1 MADAT
6 RESGSDANAP
16 TPTRSSTHKGLFLR
30 RVVFVVGLLG
40 LATLVVLLRAH
51 LPSDPRVRSGI
62 GAGLL
67 VAVGASAFFLFG
79 REPRRTLGGWRLFF
93 SGWGLLLVPLLIT
106 IALGLAEDGWPTGRF
121 NKPVARLLTWIFVA
135 TIPAFLTGLAALM
148 RTYRLTGVLAMLSG
162 LASLV
167 CSRWLFKETTP
178 IKLKVML
185 PLDSIL
191 HIIGFL
197 SKLVAF
203 ASIPVGLALVVGG
216 FLTLRAAR
224 RAARSS

>member
-1 MADAT
+1 MADVAP
-6 RESGSDANAP
+6 ESVSDPNAP
-16 TPTRSSTHKGLFLR
+16 TPTRSRTDKGLLLR

-40 LATLVVLLRAH
+40 LGTLFVVLREH
-51 LPSDPRVRSGI
+51 LPQDPRVRTGI
-62 GAGLL
+62 GTGLL
-67 VAVGASAFFLFG
+67 AAAGASAFFLFG
-79 REPRRTLGGWRLFF
+79 RESRRMLGAWRLFF
-93 SGWGLLLVPLLIT
+93 AGWGLLLVPLLIT
-106 IALGLAEDGWPTGRF
+106 IALGLAEQGWPTGRF

-162 LASLV
+162 LASLA
-167 CSRWLFKETTP
+167 CSWWLFKETTP

-185 PLDSIL
+185 PLDTVL

-203 ASIPVGLALVVGG
+203 SSIPVGLALVVGG

-224 RAARSS
+224 RAARPS